1 MKELERDLGGAYNLL
16 KLVMLLMIFPMVIY
30 FIYEWLFKF
39 NILQKLFS
47 GIWIVV
53 IFYYLDLIPGFH
65 P

>member
-47 GIWIVV
+47 GIWIAV